1 MNTFSTPEEK
11 ITGLDLPPAPKP
23 AGVYKPV
30 VIAGRYVYVSGQ
42 VPVQPDGSLLTGRV
56 GDSLTLEEGKLAARQ
71 AGLTMLA
78 TLKVQLGDLNR
89 IRRLIKTLGMVNCT
103 PEFAQHPAVING
115 FSELMIEVFGSE
127 NGVGARSAIGAMLP
141 MQVAVEVEA
150 VFELIE

>member
-30 VIAGRYVYVSGQ
+30 VIAGRYMYVSGQ

-127 NGVGARSAIGAMLP
+127 NGMGARSAIGAMLP